1 MIALYIIGGILLL
14 IIILLLCPIVLSVKY
29 VNDCLTVRLCGFR
42 LVPPKDKPKKEK
54 KKKKENTEQ
63 DIKEQIK
70 PKKKSKINFNQIK
83 TLVTSATPAVKRV
96 FKGMKIRRFRFVYV
110 CAGEDAAKTAI
121 QYGKICAAVSS
132 VLPLVQNIFDIKFD
146 KIDVRLDFSVNKPY
160 NEVKFKAKLR
170 VYVLIAAAIIFLKNY
185 LKTSKSSE
193 VNQKSKEK

>member
-14 IIILLLCPIVLSVKY
+14 IIILLLCPVVLSVKY
-29 VNDCLTVRLCGFR
+29 VNDCLTIKLCGFR
-42 LVPPKDKPKKEK
+42 LVPPKDKPQKEKKEK

-63 DIKEQIK
+63 TN
-70 PKKKSKINFNQIK
+70 PKKKSKIDFNQIK

-96 FKGMKIRRFRFVYV
+96 FKGIKIRRFRFIYI

-121 QYGKICAAVSS
+121 QYGRVCAAVAS

-160 NEVKFKAKLR
+160 NEVKFKAKLK
-170 VYVLIAAAIIFLKNY
+170 VYVLIASAFVFLKNY

-193 VNQKSKEK
+193 VNLKSKEK